1 MSSINILNIKPKTT
15 INKFSD
21 PFSFE
26 IIFEVLSEL
35 TKELEWKMIYIGNAE
50 NTQYDQILETIEIDG
65 PFKKLLISLKYQ
77 NLKY

>member
-1 MSSINILNIKPKTT
+1 MASVNVLNIIPKTT

-35 TKELEWKMIYIGNAE
+35 KKEMEWKMIYIGSAE
-50 NTQYDQILETIEIDG
+50 D
-65 PFKKLLISLKYQ
+65 KKI
-77 NLKY
+77 